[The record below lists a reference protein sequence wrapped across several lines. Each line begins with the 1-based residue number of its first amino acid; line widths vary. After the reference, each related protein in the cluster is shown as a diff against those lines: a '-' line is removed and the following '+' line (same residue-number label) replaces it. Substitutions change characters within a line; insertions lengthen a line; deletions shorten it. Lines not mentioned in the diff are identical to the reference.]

1 MKNLTKKPARLRG
14 LDKRPHIAARLGW
27 LFSGIFEVL
36 WRGAWKLRTSHL
48 SVISLI
54 RRDLSRGAGQ
64 FS

>member
-27 LFSGIFEVL
+27 LFSGFFEVL
-36 WRGAWKLRTSHL
+36 LRGAWISRTSRQG
-48 SVISLI
+48 VISLI
-54 RRDLSRGAGQ
+54 RRVLSRGAGH